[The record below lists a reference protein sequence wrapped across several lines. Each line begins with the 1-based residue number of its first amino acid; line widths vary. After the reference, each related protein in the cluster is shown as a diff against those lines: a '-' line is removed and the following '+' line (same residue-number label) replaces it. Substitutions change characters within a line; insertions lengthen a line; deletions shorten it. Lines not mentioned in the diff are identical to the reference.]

1 MRLNYRIY
9 PIDYVQELQEM
20 GKRFKARCFMEYW
33 HDVQMDE
40 INSVGFYT
48 KSWGRDKPLSKG
60 TVHKWIK
67 EFGNEIDRFN
77 SAHFLKGREHTKA
90 TLRDSYAENRSERKV
105 NASETFDT
113 SKQPKE
119 RELSEAERTASE
131 RRVNQDN
138 NIYDYDTRMRA
149 REIDDL
155 YSIYRI
161 NTKNAGKKLEALGVY
176 NGLELPGGIGYKDI
190 QRSVILYLND
200 PEIQVDEDGRKIVY
214 SLANFLRNEIYL
226 NYIPHRLRIVVD
238 GKVIVGDFDRETETL
253 HAEDGTDY
261 RLSTSRMAEL
271 LSAGDLEFVFGAAA

>member
-9 PIDYVQELQEM
+9 PIDYVQELQEK

-40 INSVGFYT
+40 INSVGFYA

-67 EFGNEIDRFN
+67 EFGSEIDRFN
-77 SAHFLKGREHTKA
+77 SAHFLNGREHTKA
-90 TLRDSYAENRSERKV
+90 TLRDSSAENRSERKV

-119 RELSEAERTASE
+119 RELPETERTASE

-155 YSIYRI
+155 YSIYRL
-161 NTKNAGKKLEALGVY
+161 NTKNAGKKLEALEVY
-176 NGLELPGGIGYKDI
+176 RGLDLPRGISYKDI

-200 PEIQVDEDGRKIVY
+200 PEILADEDGRKIVY

-226 NYIPHRLRIVVD
+226 NYIPHRLRIDLGDRVV
-238 GKVIVGDFDRETETL
+238 VGEYDRQSETL
-253 HAEDGTDY
+253 RGDDGVEY
-261 RLSTSRMAEL
+261 RLSTSRLAEL
-271 LSAGDLEFVFGAAA
+271 LSARKLEFVFGAAA